1 MWDKVRKTFF
11 KACEWLEIFM
21 AIAVLIGLGIATVA
35 LWPELVHFWENRT
48 QAGAFLE
55 FLDAVL
61 AVVIGIEFM
70 KMLCRPNSQNIIE
83 ALIFLI
89 ARHMIVQITT
99 PAEDLLAVISIG
111 ILFFFRRFMLAT
123 KPDKNQHVPSILG
136 AIKTAQSPEFRD
148 AVIRAEEEIMQEQAK
163 EETDR

>member
-1 MWDKVRKTFF
+1 
-11 KACEWLEIFM
+11 M
-21 AIAVLIGLGIATVA
+21 AGTGAFLGEPDA
-35 LWPELVHFWENRT
+35 
-48 QAGAFLE
+48 AGAFLE

-61 AVVIGIEFM
+61 AVVIGTEFM

-123 KPDKNQHVPSILG
+123 KPDKNQHVPSIFG
-136 AIKTAQSPEFRD
+136 AIKTAQSPGIPRCGHPGGGRD
-148 AVIRAEEEIMQEQAK
+148 HAGTGKR
-163 EETDR
+163 RGG